1 MKKQKY
7 KFPPVELSD
16 VWAALFPKD
25 FHDKYRYL
33 GVVPW
38 IEESDIHRAML
49 PLVIFM
55 DYKARPWW
63 CPRFVLR
70 LLHLFGDDNSVV
82 RVRNWRLSQLK
93 RRLTKGY
100 GIWDYKT
107 KWTPYDLRIS
117 ISGCDQCY
125 ELSDAIEHRFYN
137 KGLRQ
142 DLFER
147 IKELDPET
155 KYTRGHDATSL
166 REELN
171 RLEELNEEKTNEK

>member
-1 MKKQKY
+1 MKKKY

-16 VWAALFPKD
+16 IWAALFPAD
-25 FHDKYRYL
+25 FHQKYRYL
-33 GVVPW
+33 GAVPW
-38 IEESDIHRAML
+38 NEGGDIHEAME

-82 RVRNWRLSQLK
+82 RCRNWHLSQLK
-93 RRLTKGY
+93 RRLTKGI

-107 KWTPYDLRIS
+107 KWSNYDLRIS
-117 ISGCDQCY
+117 ISGDRQIY
-125 ELSDAIEHRFYN
+125 DLSDAIESHFY
-137 KGLRQ
+137 KQGYRE
-142 DLFER
+142 DLAER

-155 KYTRGHDATSL
+155 KFNKRSNIESL
-166 REELN
+166 KEELE
-171 RLEELNEEKTNEK
+171 RLDNEES